1 MICLGE
7 LFAVD
12 QYIPIS
18 ESLFQVV
25 SILLWRNM
33 HDPELKKKQSNLF
46 YSRLVLTYCSQF
58 VISDLKNNSP
68 TNNFAFTE
76 IDLVSR
82 SKYCIINHEN
92 HLQVRN
98 DTWTFETVR
107 ATHCVPP
114 ITERSDNEDEEDCV
128 SHKYAYEVK
137 LESDGL
143 MQIGWVNDNFEFDA
157 EGGNG
162 VGDDTHSYGYDG
174 NRAKKWH
181 GKYCSMRTSY
191 GLKWAVGD
199 IITCAIDMDVGEIR
213 YYKNGEDMGVAFYG
227 VLVSCGWY
235 PAISLSTG
243 EQCKFQFGG
252 AIDSLRLVHV
262 FLFSIFEVNTF

>member
-1 MICLGE
+1 MVCLGG
-7 LFAVD
+7 LFTAN
-12 QYIPIS
+12 QYVSIP
-18 ESLFQVV
+18 ESFFQAV

-33 HDPELKKKQSNLF
+33 HDSKLNKNQFNIF
-46 YSRLVLTYCSQF
+46 YGRLVLTYCSHS
-58 VISDLKNNSP
+58 VSRNLENDSS
-68 TNNFAFTE
+68 TNNPAFTE

-82 SKYCIINHEN
+82 SKYCVINQEN

-107 ATHCVPP
+107 ATHCVPSVV
-114 ITERSDNEDEEDCV
+114 ERDDNEDEEESV
-128 SHKYAYEVK
+128 SHKYAFEVK

-143 MQIGWVNDNFEFDA
+143 MQVGWVNENFEFDA
-157 EGGNG
+157 EGGTG

-181 GKYCSMRTSY
+181 GKYCSMMRTSY
-191 GLKWAVGD
+191 GLKWAEGD

-227 VLVSCGWY
+227 VLLSCAWY
-235 PAISLSTG
+235 PALSLSTG
-243 EQCKFQFGG
+243 QQCRFRFGG
-252 AIDSLRLVHV
+252 AIDPIR
-262 FLFSIFEVNTF
+262 